1 MSKFM
6 PVLVFVLVMLVPM
19 AAYAQDT
26 SIPIIFVNT
35 VANAITTGE
44 QLPEILL
51 APAGYTNSSIITTVD
66 DFLAEI
72 PNLPA
77 RAVVITAYHGILNDP
92 PLLDAVMQ
100 LEPWIQGGGI
110 LISTAGRDADA
121 EKPLS
126 DMFGLTVD
134 TTNSGVMEAIV
145 PVVAP
150 FDAGIAGS
158 QCDSSTSGDNTPTNG
173 EVYADPLPAWVEHVV
188 TTNLAG
194 ATTSVVGHY
203 GAGAMWLGAGFEITN
218 IGTGT
223 DLDQSTF
230 TGFKQ
235 LWKNVLD
242 WLTTPGAAVESTGK
256 LVTTWGAIRD
266 AY

>member
-1 MSKFM
+1 MLKFM
-6 PVLVFVLVMLVPM
+6 PVLVFALAMLVPM

-26 SIPIIFVNT
+26 SIPIIFINT
-35 VANAITTGE
+35 VDNIITSGE

-51 APAGYTNSSIITTVD
+51 APAGYTNSTTVTTA
-66 DFLAEI
+66 AEFI
-72 PNLPA
+72 AAVPTLEA
-77 RAVVITAYHGILNDP
+77 RSVIIVAYHNIMNDP
-92 PLLDAVMQ
+92 DLLAGLQ
-100 LEPWIQGGGI
+100 LLEPWIQGGGI
-110 LISTAGRDADA
+110 FISTVGRDADA
-121 EKPLS
+121 EMPLA
-126 DMFGLTVD
+126 DMFGLSVD
-134 TTNSGVMEAIV
+134 TTNTGVMEAIV
-145 PVVAP
+145 PVNAP
-150 FDAGIAGS
+150 FDTDIAGG
-158 QCDSSTSGDNTPTNG
+158 QMDSTSSADNTPTNG

-203 GAGAMWLGAGFEITN
+203 GAGAMWAGAGFELSN

-242 WLTTPGAAVESTGK
+242 WLTTPGAAVEPASK